1 MHDLILAVNLLNV
14 AEIFYILSIVTVKIS
29 LAVFFLRLTVEL
41 WQRRVV
47 LVALAVSCS
56 FSVLMFFFVVF
67 QCGVYD
73 NSTVFLIRR
82 FSNQC
87 VSDKFTLGMTYTHGI
102 ITMLTDWAFLVLPFF
117 VLKKSL
123 MNRNEKTTVVLILMF
138 ASIGGIASIVRFKYI
153 QGLAVPGPNA
163 KDIGIWSC
171 LEPGIAIVAGCVVTL
186 RPLIRRSVFLFKN
199 SNYSGSIFSRRRSPP
214 IPSKI
219 PSGVHLQPPQRHN
232 YDPDFSPQQ
241 ASVQEMDLVEEKEFA
256 KREARLCPPVAKKR
270 PTSGLP
276 LHLFG
281 SVRSSASSKRT
292 KSTKSG
298 TPRLSHFSN
307 AHTIQHVPSFI
318 GRGTIDETDQ
328 GSTKDSEPDDN
339 KRSGR
344 GDFGMGSNST
354 RLDQDIEKGERRVG
368 PSPTLEEEENWLEEQ
383 LRQEQCSPTGNEHE
397 RRFSQRTELYSSGS
411 SIASPRFASNSARAQ
426 SLRWQQRYESVSYNF
441 SGVPEAP
448 AVPSSPLFPEGH
460 DWIQPLNL
468 GESRPSSSVPE
479 PESARLSIGLQMRSA
494 LSPPVT
500 PHMPPRDTPPITPR
514 STPHRSQSHGRQQRP
529 MSIMQ
534 ARIENILSAPA
545 SDYEGRTSED
555 SIRWPSTPE
564 TALQEETLRTNQDRF
579 SQRMSALIFP
589 QRSRSRA
596 ALPQDNAVRFHPYSA
611 VPEPAPTISPRRFWQ
626 QKPLPR
632 SPPEQRMVL
641 SKGVM
646 VQSAPSRSVEGK
658 EKENETD
665 GLPLDM
671 FSSSSSRK
679 SSSSESST

>member
-153 QGLAVPGPNA
+153 QGLAVPG
-163 KDIGIWSC
+163 
-171 LEPGIAIVAGCVVTL
+171 
-186 RPLIRRSVFLFKN
+186 
-199 SNYSGSIFSRRRSPP
+199 
-214 IPSKI
+214 
-219 PSGVHLQPPQRHN
+219 H
-232 YDPDFSPQQ
+232 FSPQQ